1 VTRSFSSRAL
11 TCLLAVLGAVAIA
24 TASGAASPGQNRGA
38 GKAER
43 HTVTIDGT
51 SFAPSDLTVHVGD
64 RVVWTNKDPYPHTA
78 TSKTGSF
85 DSDDIKPAK
94 SWTFVA
100 KKKGDFPYVCS
111 IHPSMKGTLHVK

>member
-1 VTRSFSSRAL
+1 MTRPFISRAL
-11 TCLLAVLGAVAIA
+11 TGLLAALGAVTIV
-24 TASGAASPGQNRGA
+24 TASGAAPAKPQ
-38 GKAER
+38 R

-51 SFAPSDLTVHVGD
+51 SFAPADLTVNAGD

-78 TSKTGSF
+78 TSKTGGF
-85 DSDDIKPAK
+85 DSDAVMPGK

-100 KKKGDFPYVCS
+100 KKKGDYPYICS

>member
-1 VTRSFSSRAL
+1 M
-11 TCLLAVLGAVAIA
+11 
-24 TASGAASPGQNRGA
+24 
-38 GKAER
+38 
-43 HTVTIDGT
+43 TIDGT
-51 SFAPSDLTVHVGD
+51 FAPADLTVHAGD

-85 DSDDIKPAK
+85 DSDDIKPAR

-111 IHPSMKGTLHVK
+111 IHPSMKGTLHVNVNQSCDREQARRAEKPESEPGNRS